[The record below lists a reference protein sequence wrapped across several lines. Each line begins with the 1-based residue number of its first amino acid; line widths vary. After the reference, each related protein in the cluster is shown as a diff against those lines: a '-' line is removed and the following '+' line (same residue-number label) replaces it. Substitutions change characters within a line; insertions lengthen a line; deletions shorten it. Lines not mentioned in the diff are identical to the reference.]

1 MLTIGVHS
9 VGPLSPL
16 PTYISVR
23 TPSPLQSP
31 ALPLEYMR
39 SPSPFK
45 LESQAHQLEVTGS
58 VSPPQIA
65 GLWPSAD
72 DFVIGFTPDEFMVDC
87 TLDDYVVDFTPADL
101 MVDFIPDDRSVEVPI
116 DSETRSLSLLCHL
129 QSLPWLQV
137 SRALRDF
144 FSPVE
149 SIISFNSVYGIG
161 IPLYLVPSSL
171 AAYAEHETGLPIK
184 GLLPVNAAPD
194 TAMIQSFDVFHYMS
208 ATIYLLSNCLVV
220 MEGEALTCLL
230 NTLSDYI
237 PRILLLEILKISL
250 PAMRA
255 AWEFFIRSEATVGFK
270 SLFNLLVDVEIQNDW
285 LNVERMGHDY
295 LFYAMRAK
303 CFDAKKKLLSHNCRA
318 DFGWLH
324 EKDSAVLKAIQDG
337 HIDAAKLL
345 M

>member
-1 MLTIGVHS
+1 
-9 VGPLSPL
+9 
-16 PTYISVR
+16 
-23 TPSPLQSP
+23 
-31 ALPLEYMR
+31 MR

-45 LESQAHQLEVTGS
+45 LESQAHQLEVTDS

-72 DFVIGFTPDEFMVDC
+72 NFVIGFTPDEFMVDC
-87 TLDDYVVDFTPADL
+87 TLDDYV
-101 MVDFIPDDRSVEVPI
+101 VDFIPDDRSVEVPI

-144 FSPVE
+144 FSPVV
-149 SIISFNSVYGIG
+149 SIFFFNSVDDID

-171 AAYAEHETGLPIK
+171 AAYAEHETGLSIK

-230 NTLSDYI
+230 NTLSG
-237 PRILLLEILKISL
+237 LHS
-250 PAMRA
+250 
-255 AWEFFIRSEATVGFK
+255 
-270 SLFNLLVDVEIQNDW
+270 
-285 LNVERMGHDY
+285 
-295 LFYAMRAK
+295 
-303 CFDAKKKLLSHNCRA
+303 SHSPLG
-318 DFGWLH
+318 DT
-324 EKDSAVLKAIQDG
+324 
-337 HIDAAKLL
+337 
-345 M
+345 